1 MTRQV
6 KRLSPVDREALERAL
21 KIARGDPEERAV
33 IDRVMER
40 DGWFAAAVQAVYH
53 CQRPLIAPRL
63 WQPMP
68 HDVEPAEIETILARG
83 DDGVNGEFAA
93 AKLLKKMLSAGLS
106 RYEPDPI
113 RALAAAKER
122 QQRAGSEP
130 EPAPEPAG

>member
-1 MTRQV
+1 MTRQA

-21 KIARGDPEERAV
+21 KIARGDPGERAV

-68 HDVEPAEIETILARG
+68 HDVEPGQVDAIIARG
-83 DDGVNGEFAA
+83 PDGLAGEYQAA
-93 AKLLKKMLSAGLS
+93 RLLRRMLRHSIS
-106 RYEPDPI
+106 RYEPD
-113 RALAAAKER
+113 
-122 QQRAGSEP
+122 
-130 EPAPEPAG
+130 